1 MSQQITSQQISSK
14 KVWPTLLDEQWSIR
28 LEHFKQMASE
38 EQVQWLE
45 SALSE
50 GGEANVFSDQLKQ
63 IWSCSEFVAAAC
75 SGQPDMFQQLV
86 QSDDLTRSYDT
97 EGMTTRLSK
106 RLNETDSEEDLFRV
120 LRQFRHREMVRIVW
134 RDFTRQASLE
144 ETTADMTS
152 LAEACLQS
160 ALDFLYPIACEDWGT
175 PMNRNGEPQQMVV
188 LGMGKMGAWELNVS
202 SDIDLI
208 FAYPESGETEG
219 GRRSFSNQEFFVRL
233 GQKLI
238 KALDV
243 RNADGFVFRVDMRL
257 RPYGQSGAL
266 ILNFDAMEEYY
277 QTQGREWERYAMI
290 KARVVAGDRKAGEQ
304 LMSMLRPFTYR
315 KYIDFSAIESLR
327 DMKALINREVLRKG
341 ISADVKRGAGG
352 IREVEF
358 VAQAF
363 QIIRGGRDA
372 RFQTPALKDILVL
385 LGEEGLLPEQDVTA
399 LYQSYTFL
407 RNVEH
412 ALQGWQDKQT
422 QMLPDTELDQIRL
435 AYLMGF
441 DGWDSFLT
449 RLDEHRALV
458 RQMFEAVIADE
469 QEQGDGGEESE
480 EFQQA
485 KHIWYSCCK
494 ESSGEKSHDGNS
506 SEDDFLIG
514 ELEALGY
521 ESAESALSFIRGLQK
536 SRSVVSMASDTRVR
550 LDCLMPEVIA
560 SCALLENDAETLG
573 RVLQL
578 IESVARRSAYLVLLK
593 ENPEALQS
601 TVKLCAASPWI
612 AEQLSRYPALLDE
625 LLDTRSLYNLPNRDK
640 LEDELRQQLLR
651 VPGDDLEAQMEV
663 LRYFKRSHS
672 LHVAAC
678 EVTEILPLMK
688 VSDYLTWLAEA
699 ILSHVLEIAWDQ
711 MVERHGRPG
720 SDDGV
725 EPGFLIVGYG
735 KLGGIEL
742 GHGSDLDLVFIHD
755 ANANKSTDGERS
767 IDNATFFMRLGQKV
781 IHILTT
787 QMASGDLYEVDMR
800 LRPSGNSGMLV
811 TSLAAFEKYQ
821 LEDAWTWEH
830 QALVRARTVAGSGRL
845 ATSFDETRHKL
856 LCQQRD
862 RQQLLADV
870 IDMRNKMRA
879 HLGSKQESSQASQE
893 GKGSNFNLKQD
904 AGGIVDIEFM
914 VQFAVLDRS
923 HDFPDLTRWSDNIRI
938 LECLEEAGVISAKDA
953 EFLTR
958 AYKNYR
964 SVGHRLQLQKLP
976 VVVDAS
982 DFAVEREQVTAV
994 WDRLLAD

>member
-1 MSQQITSQQISSK
+1 MDQKSL
-14 KVWPTLLDEQWSIR
+14 PELLEEQWLLR
-28 LEHFKQMASE
+28 LEHFNHMASE
-38 EQVQWLE
+38 EQAHWFE
-45 SALSE
+45 SVLDAK
-50 GGEANVFSDQLKQ
+50 GEEFKGEEFIAGLKRA
-63 IWSCSEFVAAAC
+63 WSCSEFVANTCA
-75 SGQPDMFQQLV
+75 SNPELFRQLV
-86 QSDDLTRSYDT
+86 ESGDLSISYSPDSMEKSLLAWLQGAETEDDLAR
-97 EGMTTRLSK
+97 E
-106 RLNETDSEEDLFRV
+106 
-120 LRQFRHREMVRIVW
+120 LRQFRNREMVRIVW
-134 RDFTRQASLE
+134 RDFTRESSLE
-144 ETTADMTS
+144 ETTADMTA
-152 LAEACLQS
+152 LAEACLQCT
-160 ALDFLYPIACEDWGT
+160 LDFLYPIACEAWGA
-175 PMNRNGEPQQMVV
+175 PVNCNSDPQQMVI

-208 FAYPESGETEG
+208 FAYPESGETQG

-238 KALDV
+238 KALDA

-290 KARVVAGDRKAGEQ
+290 KARVVAGDHEAGEQ

-327 DMKALINREVLRKG
+327 DMKVLINREVQRKG

-372 RFQTPALKDILVL
+372 RFQNPALKDVLVL
-385 LGEEGLLPEQDVTA
+385 LGSEGLLPQEDVDA

-422 QMLPDTELDQIRL
+422 QMLPDSDLDQFRL

-441 DGWDSFLT
+441 DDWDSFLHC
-449 RLDEHRALV
+449 LDDHRALV
-458 RQMFEAVIADE
+458 RQVFEAVIADE
-469 QEQGDGGEESE
+469 QQQGEGESE
-480 EFQQA
+480 SDEFQQA
-485 KHIWYSCCK
+485 KHIWQS
-494 ESSGEKSHDGNS
+494 DD
-506 SEDDFLIG
+506 EDDLLVA
-514 ELEALGY
+514 ELDALGY
-521 ESAESALSFIRGLQK
+521 ENTEQALGFIQSLQQ
-536 SRSVVSMASDTRVR
+536 SRSVLSMASDTRIR
-550 LDCLMPEVIA
+550 LDSLMPELIA
-560 SCALLENDAETLG
+560 HCAQLSNDAETLG

-578 IESVARRSAYLVLLK
+578 VESVARRSAYLVLLK
-593 ENPEALQS
+593 ENPVALQS
-601 TVKLCAASPWI
+601 TIKLCADSPWI
-612 AEQLSRYPALLDE
+612 AEQLSHYPALLDE
-625 LLDTRSLYNLPNRDK
+625 LLDSRTLYSLPNREE

-651 VPGDDLEAQMEV
+651 VPEDDLESQMEV

-672 LHVAAC
+672 LRVAAC

-711 MVERHGRPG
+711 MTDRHGCPATG
-720 SDDGV
+720 EDGV

-742 GHGSDLDLVFIHD
+742 GHSSDLDLVFLHD
-755 ANANKSTDGERS
+755 ANPNKSTDGERS
-767 IDNATFFMRLGQKV
+767 IDNATFFMRLGQKI

-787 QMASGDLYEVDMR
+787 QMVSGDLYETDMR

-811 TSLAAFEKYQ
+811 ASLAGFEKYQ

-830 QALVRARTVAGSGRL
+830 QALVRARTVAGSARL
-845 ATSFDETRHKL
+845 AKAFDEVRHKVL
-856 LCQQRD
+856 SRQRD
-862 RQQLLADV
+862 SSQLLADV
-870 IDMRNKMRA
+870 IEMRNKMRT
-879 HLGSKQESSQASQE
+879 HLGTKE
-893 GKGSNFNLKQD
+893 GDTGKVSNDGGAIFNLKQD

-914 VQFAVLDRS
+914 VQFAVLARS
-923 HDFPDLTRWSDNIRI
+923 HEFPDLTRWSDNIRI
-938 LECLEEAGVISAKDA
+938 LESLEESGVISAEDT

-976 VVVDAS
+976 VVVEAS
-982 DFAVEREQVTAV
+982 EFAVEREQVMAV
-994 WDRLLAD
+994 WDRLLVAG